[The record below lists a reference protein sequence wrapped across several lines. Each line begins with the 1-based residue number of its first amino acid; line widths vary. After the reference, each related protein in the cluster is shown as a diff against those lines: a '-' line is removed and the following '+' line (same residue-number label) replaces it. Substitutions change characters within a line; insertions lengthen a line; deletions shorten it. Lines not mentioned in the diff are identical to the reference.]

1 MDDAQVHFE
10 VMARRQHGGPWTLQL
25 ATEDR
30 ARAVATAEEM
40 LADGRCVAG
49 KGTKDSLN
57 KDPRD
62 FKTSTYRSK
71 GAPDQ
76 GKPKKPIE
84 DLEPLCVSPQDLYT
98 VHAREVIG
106 RVLEAW
112 LARHHA
118 TPFELLH
125 NVDLIERLDA
135 SGMDLQHAIQKVAVP
150 EAQARGISVHH

>member
-1 MDDAQVHFE
+1 MVRRSRGGRRGASMNDAKVHFE
-10 VMARRQHGGPWTLQL
+10 VMARRQHGAPWTLQL

-30 ARAVATAEEM
+30 ARAVESAEEM
-40 LADGRCVAG
+40 LADGRCVAV
-49 KGTKDSLN
+49 KVTKETLDE
-57 KDPRD
+57 DTRE
-62 FKTSTYRSK
+62 FKTVTILNK

-98 VHAREVIG
+98 VHARDVIG
-106 RVLEAW
+106 RVLDAW

-125 NVDLIERLDA
+125 
-135 SGMDLQHAIQKVAVP
+135 
-150 EAQARGISVHH
+150 